1 MRVLSALFLWIP
13 GVKHQHQDYNQ
24 HGCLRDMPGHHSR
37 FEQFEPGTAVRLAL
51 DGL

>member
-1 MRVLSALFLWIP
+1 MRMLSALCLSLP
-13 GVKHQHQDYNQ
+13 AVKHQHQDYDQ

-37 FEQFEPGTAVRLAL
+37 FEQFEPGPALRLAL